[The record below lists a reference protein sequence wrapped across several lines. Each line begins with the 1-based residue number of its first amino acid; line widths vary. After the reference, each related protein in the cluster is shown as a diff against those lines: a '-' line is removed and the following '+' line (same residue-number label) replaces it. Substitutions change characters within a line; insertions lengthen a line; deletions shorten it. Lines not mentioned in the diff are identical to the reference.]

1 MTRLKDRFGEIPP
14 EGMELIRIVRLRR
27 MARLLGIEKIILKQG
42 QMNLYLVS
50 SDESAYYQSRAF
62 GQLLA
67 FIQKHPRICYLKEN
81 KGKRSI
87 GIKEVRTVEKA
98 CNILEE
104 METL

>member
-62 GQLLA
+62 GQLLPVLLGLGNRFLDRYIVQRLA
-67 FIQKHPRICYLKEN
+67 DSYVPCGQPL
-81 KGKRSI
+81 
-87 GIKEVRTVEKA
+87 
-98 CNILEE
+98 
-104 METL
+104 